1 MGFQKTLNRD
11 LPVGV
16 EGDFAST
23 NPYHS
28 VLAGEGMFKA
38 AAAGVIIGRFAW
50 ADLDS
55 GLVSNAKVVGGV
67 VGFVR
72 RDNSGLIN
80 QYLAES
86 GMTIPSGFGVTLYD
100 GGDFWAR
107 FPAGATVGHKVF
119 AKDADG
125 TLAAAAGDTLADH
138 TFTGFVVASKA
149 AAGELAKIKK

>member
-11 LPVGV
+11 LPIGV

-38 AAAGVIIGRFAW
+38 APAGVIIGRFAW
-50 ADLDS
+50 ANMDT
-55 GLVSNAKVVGGV
+55 GLVTNAKVAGGV
-67 VGFVR
+67 IGFVR
-72 RDNSGLIN
+72 RDNSGLIT
-80 QYLAES
+80 QYLSEA

-107 FPAGATVGHKVF
+107 FPAGATVGHNVF

-125 TLAAAAGDTLADH
+125 TLATAAGATLAGH

-149 AAGELAKIKK
+149 AAGELAKITK